1 MQERLFTLTVA
12 TSDPHVAQLV
22 DDQSNITQTL
32 SFLVVPDTKSSYFV
46 GVHSIIT
53 KILRF
58 FLLPD
63 AQPLFIF
70 DPQSNITQTLTFLL
84 VPNTESSLLLNAA
97 FNVNETVSFLVVPD
111 TQSSVQHHPDS
122 DLSSGSR
129 LRLLLSARRSFD
141 VTQTV
146 TFLVLLDVHSLFIV
160 DAQSN
165 VTESL
170 VFLVVPDAESSFLV
184 DARHVGIARLLLRLS
199 ADDNVT
205 LASVDYTVRVS
216 QKISRFHKL
225 LLRTSVTTVGC
236 YVEHTGYLECSFR
249 CESAIFEK
257 IAITSG
263 YLVSALVSMLMHL
276 FDDCNVLISSPSSS
290 DNDADSI
297 SSKIASRFHYAVIQ

>member
-1 MQERLFTLTVA
+1 MVSGGPETRGENFGLDVLTSLNSCVECGVRHCMQERLFTLTVA

-129 LRLLLSARRSFD
+129 LRLLLFARRSFD

-170 VFLVVPDAESSFLV
+170 IFLVVPDAESSFLV

-199 ADDNVT
+199 ADDDVT

-216 QKISRFHKL
+216 QKSPAFIN
-225 LLRTSVTTVGC
+225 
-236 YVEHTGYLECSFR
+236 YY
-249 CESAIFEK
+249 CE
-257 IAITSG
+257 
-263 YLVSALVSMLMHL
+263 
-276 FDDCNVLISSPSSS
+276 
-290 DNDADSI
+290 
-297 SSKIASRFHYAVIQ
+297 RQ

>member
-1 MQERLFTLTVA
+1 MNSDSRVWLVVSGGPETRDENFGLDVLTSLNSCVECGVRHCTQERLFTLTVA

-97 FNVNETVSFLVVPD
+97 FNVNETVSFLV
-111 TQSSVQHHPDS
+111 
-122 DLSSGSR
+122 
-129 LRLLLSARRSFD
+129 A
-141 VTQTV
+141 
-146 TFLVLLDVHSLFIV
+146 
-160 DAQSN
+160 
-165 VTESL
+165 
-170 VFLVVPDAESSFLV
+170 PDAESSFLV

-216 QKISRFHKL
+216 QKSPAFIN
-225 LLRTSVTTVGC
+225 
-236 YVEHTGYLECSFR
+236 YY
-249 CESAIFEK
+249 CE
-257 IAITSG
+257 
-263 YLVSALVSMLMHL
+263 
-276 FDDCNVLISSPSSS
+276 
-290 DNDADSI
+290 
-297 SSKIASRFHYAVIQ
+297 RQ